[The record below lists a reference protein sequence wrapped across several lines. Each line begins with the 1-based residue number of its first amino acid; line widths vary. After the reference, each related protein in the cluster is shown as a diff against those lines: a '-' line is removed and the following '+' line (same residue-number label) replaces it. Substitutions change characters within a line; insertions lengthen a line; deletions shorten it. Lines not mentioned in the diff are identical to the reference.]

1 MRIEILVVGKVKEKS
16 YNKRIIEF
24 VKWINRDIQIAIAEK
39 KSIEEIENIAVN
51 KNNMLTLRKY
61 GLELIKE
68 GLTTFSELE
77 RVI

>member
-1 MRIEILVVGKVKEKS
+1 MLFRSKPL
-16 YNKRIIEF
+16 
-24 VKWINRDIQIAIAEK
+24 D
-39 KSIEEIENIAVN
+39 EIENIAVN
-51 KNNMLTLRKY
+51 KNNMLTLRGY